1 MIARMETNL
10 SVDDME
16 QLEGRDDAERSIR
29 V

>member
-16 QLEGRDDAERSIR
+16 QLEGRDDAERRIR
-29 V
+29 A